1 MSNSINHTI
10 FFPNKPEVVWE
21 YLTNA
26 ALMELWL
33 MKNDFKPIV
42 GHEFQFRTN
51 PLPKFDF
58 DGMVYCKVLEIIPCK
73 KLVYSWKGGTG
84 NGVMTMDSTVV
95 WTLEEKNN
103 GTVLS
108 LEHSGVKGFEKLTIF
123 NAMYQGWLENMQK
136 IYELIN
142 KTKYGTTNA

>member
-10 FFPNKPEVVWE
+10 LFPNKPEVVWE

-73 KLVYSWKGGTG
+73 KLVYSWKGGPG

>member
-42 GHEFQFRTN
+42 GHEFKFRTN